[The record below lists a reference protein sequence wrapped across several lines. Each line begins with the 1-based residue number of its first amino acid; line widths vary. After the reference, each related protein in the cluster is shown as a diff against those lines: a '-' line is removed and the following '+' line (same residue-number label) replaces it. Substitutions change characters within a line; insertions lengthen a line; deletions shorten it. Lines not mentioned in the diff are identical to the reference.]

1 MLKNPRQEGQ
11 QADATVSQDSAG
23 TRKDRRKTDK
33 RGCSEWKSM
42 KDWVCERPWPVVLF
56 GLLFG
61 IAWIGWATD
70 ACSDHGIP
78 EILLPLLM
86 LAWVGALFAWF
97 IVCFA
102 GDAYLNRL
110 RAIEFAYFFMVL
122 SFCLVGVMITDMGK
136 ARKFGVVEGCIENLA
151 PNNVSLIQC
160 DYPIRAP
167 WRIVDAAKKDKE
179 KSVAAPA
186 EADTATAVQTPAP
199 AQAAARDAAKAKSGI
214 ESNGMPTI
222 DELKDYYA
230 ANRNYHYLL
239 NIGGRLTP
247 LEQARY
253 EEIKLGGNNK
263 RAQCNAPVYAVRGG
277 LPVPVYF
284 IVLALIGGAISLAKN
299 VPVIHKR
306 SDEAWQGTV
315 TEPRLAPGEVREL
328 LLFQVLQ
335 FVSAP
340 LLAVAAY
347 HTIKPDSF
355 GTTVALGFLVG
366 FASDQILAS
375 IRGMI
380 KSQPLGSAMQTP
392 LAGSIKG
399 AVTQGDKPVQNAT
412 VVLLS
417 TTLNAKTDDKGGFLL
432 TAVPTKSDPYT
443 LRVTAADKSKEV
455 PVTVKDPA
463 QVTVQIA
470 LA

>member
-1 MLKNPRQEGQ
+1 MLKNPQQEGQ
-11 QADATVSQDSAG
+11 PAEVKVSQERAAAP
-23 TRKDRRKTDK
+23 KERRKADK
-33 RGCSEWKSM
+33 GCGEWRSM
-42 KDWVCERPWPVVLF
+42 RKWVCERPWPV
-56 GLLFG
+56 LLFALLFV

-70 ACSDHGIP
+70 ACHESDIP
-78 EILLPLLM
+78 ELLLPLLT
-86 LAWVGALFAWF
+86 LAWVGVLFAWF

-102 GDAYLNRL
+102 GDAFENRR

-122 SFCLVGVMITDMGK
+122 SFCLVGVMVTDMGK
-136 ARKFGVVEGCIENLA
+136 ARKFGVVEGCIENLDR
-151 PNNVSLIQC
+151 NNVSPVQC

-167 WRIVDAAKKDKE
+167 WRVAVDI
-179 KSVAAPA
+179 
-186 EADTATAVQTPAP
+186 
-199 AQAAARDAAKAKSGI
+199 AKAKDKSPPGETPQGEIKTTPAI
-214 ESNGMPTI
+214 EQNGMPTNA
-222 DELKDYYA
+222 ELRAYYA
-230 ANRNYHYLL
+230 ANKNYHYLL
-239 NIGGRLTP
+239 NIGGRLSE
-247 LEQARY
+247 LEAARLD
-253 EEIKLGGNNK
+253 KS
-263 RAQCNAPVYAVRGG
+263 RSPAQCNAPVYAVRGG

-306 SDEAWQGTV
+306 SDESWQGTP

-380 KSQPLGSAMQTP
+380 KSQQLGGATQAPLTGS
-392 LAGSIKG
+392 LKG
-399 AVTQGDKPVQNAT
+399 TVTQGDKPVVNAT
-412 VVLLS
+412 VALLS
-417 TTLNAKTDDKGGFLL
+417 TTLAAKTDEKGGFTLL
-432 TAVPTKSDPYT
+432 AVPTKSDPYT
-443 LRVTAADKSKEV
+443 LRVTAADKTKEV
-455 PVTVKDPA
+455 PVTVKEPA
-463 QVTVQIA
+463 LVTVQIA